1 MFVFSRQY
9 KRGWSSRNTFV
20 CVLQRSGFPFPV
32 LLQGNFRKVAGKSV
46 KTGLFRILLDSG
58 RLVEDKGI
66 LMENPFRLKRSG
78 LPIEDIVELLPVFV
92 QQRGGPF
99 LVKAD
104 ALEGGVGTSLHFV
117 ISSDRRERRNLREP
131 PGRFLDCV
139 LRTALEMT
147 TCKIL

>member
-1 MFVFSRQY
+1 MV
-9 KRGWSSRNTFV
+9 
-20 CVLQRSGFPFPV
+20 
-32 LLQGNFRKVAGKSV
+32 
-46 KTGLFRILLDSG
+46 LDSG

-104 ALEGGVGTSLHFV
+104 A
-117 ISSDRRERRNLREP
+117 P
-131 PGRFLDCV
+131 PGGGKEGAVREFVHSPSKQWGERLPLSSPV
-139 LRTALEMT
+139 RL
-147 TCKIL
+147 

>member
-9 KRGWSSRNTFV
+9 KRGWCSGNTFV

-66 LMENPFRLKRSG
+66 LMENPFRLVAGIPPAEGRS
-78 LPIEDIVELLPVFV
+78 LPC
-92 QQRGGPF
+92 QG
-99 LVKAD
+99 
-104 ALEGGVGTSLHFV
+104 
-117 ISSDRRERRNLREP
+117 
-131 PGRFLDCV
+131 
-139 LRTALEMT
+139 
-147 TCKIL
+147 

>member
-20 CVLQRSGFPFPV
+20 CVIQRSGFPFPV

-66 LMENPFRLKRSG
+66 LMENPFRLQRSG
-78 LPIEDIVELLPVFV
+78 LPIEDIVQLMTVLL

-99 LVKAD
+99 LIKAD
-104 ALEGGVGTSLHFV
+104 APPGGGKESAILEIVHSTVMFV
-117 ISSDRRERRNLREP
+117 IGKQDLQKR
-131 PGRFLDCV
+131 
-139 LRTALEMT
+139 
-147 TCKIL
+147 